1 MQLSIMKAVKS
12 LEKAVPEASKN
23 LILEIDTKFK
33 GYDELAGQKLKD
45 AEDNI
50 HKNAQDIASHSNILR
65 GHTEKINTFIY
76 ANATIPRF
84 TRRTS

>member
-33 GYDELAGQKLKD
+33 GYDELAGQKLFFIFIIKHYSL
-45 AEDNI
+45 A
-50 HKNAQDIASHSNILR
+50 
-65 GHTEKINTFIY
+65 TE
-76 ANATIPRF
+76 
-84 TRRTS
+84 TRLLNPKQGSPLAPIT